1 MGARTMIDT
10 QTIEAIHAHLDECP
24 TDWTA
29 RLELADLYEEA
40 GRDDEAQYQR
50 WAAKHERTP
59 IYYEKHKERRG
70 CMANPW
76 HWFSWATK
84 IYANIGELACGIDSE
99 AYMHGRQTRQQAEAD
114 LMQVLIAQGW
124 PAPGVE

>member
-1 MGARTMIDT
+1 MTDL
-10 QTIEAIHAHLDECP
+10 QTIEAINRHLDQEP

-59 IYYEKHKERRG
+59 IYYEKHKERS
-70 CMANPW
+70 MANPW
-76 HWFSWATK
+76 HWFSWATT
-84 IYANIGELACGIDSE
+84 IYANSRIGELACGIDSK
-99 AYMHGRQTRQQAEAD
+99 AYVHGRQTRQQAEAD